1 MSGTTCSFCG
11 TFLTLKANLTRHQK
25 TIRCKKL
32 QNKAE
37 SSKNEEEDYKEDGYQ
52 CKYCHKSFTRKE
64 YMNKHEKKSCSS
76 KAAAEEIQR
85 LRTRVEVLEAEQ
97 RKDQQ
102 TITDLRFQLSRKED
116 NQQHVTLTAV
126 SRPTTSVRNTIKNSV
141 IQNLLPLKEEEM
153 KEHTAFLTLEHI
165 KEGAEGYAKFA
176 LERPFK
182 DRITCTD
189 VSRKKLAWKNDSGE
203 IIYDSEGQQLSEK
216 FFRIT
221 RERNESLCKEIIR
234 ELGERLGEAWKRDD
248 HEEANA
254 IAELT
259 DKIQTWRRDA
269 FKASK
274 GNTTDLSEEFTKALC
289 KMSTRKDNT

>member
-1 MSGTTCSFCG
+1 MTGTTCSFCG
-11 TFLTLKANLTRHQK
+11 TFLTLKANLVRHQK

-32 QNKAE
+32 QKQCE
-37 SSKNEEEDYKEDGYQ
+37 LTKQKEEDIKEEGYQ
-52 CKYCHKSFTRKE
+52 CKYCQKSFTRKE
-64 YMNKHEKKSCSS
+64 YMNKHEKNTCPS
-76 KAAAEEIQR
+76 KPVAEEIQR

-102 TITDLRFQLSRKED
+102 IITDLRAQLARKED
-116 NQQHVTLTAV
+116 NQQHITLTAV

-153 KEHTAFLTLEHI
+153 KEHTSFLTLEHI
-165 KEGAEGYAKFA
+165 KEGPEGYAKFA

-189 VSRKKLAWKNDSGE
+189 VSRKKLAWKNDAGE

-216 FFRIT
+216 FFRIM
-221 RERNESLCKEIIR
+221 RERNETLCKEIIR
-234 ELGERLGEAWKRDD
+234 ELGERLGDAWKRDD

-259 DKIQTWRRDA
+259 DKIQTWRREA
-269 FKASK
+269 FQASK
-274 GNTTDLSEEFTKALC
+274 GNNTDLSEEFSKALC
-289 KMSTRKDNT
+289 KMSTRKE